1 MTDSNTI
8 AKCLEH
14 AISIMQFMEGK
25 EHLFA
30 IGKMIIF
37 TMFLGGAE

>member
-25 EHLFA
+25 EHLFGIA
-30 IGKMIIF
+30 KMIIF
-37 TMFLGGAE
+37 TMFLGGTD